1 MFTIN
6 DDLSIHATRGDTVF
20 FTVMAEEETG
30 ATYFFEAGDVLRI
43 KIYGKKNAQDVV
55 LEKSFPITARTDR
68 YMILLT
74 EEDTKI
80 GDVISKP
87 KDYWYEVELNPF
99 TNPQTI
105 IGYDEDGAKVFKLFP
120 EGKDSEEPETDP
132 EDIPVVDIELDMT
145 SNRPVQNQ
153 AVSRAIVNLEAA
165 YQVTKKEVSE
175 KAHETTDTLN
185 KFEAKLATEKA
196 RVDNLLSGD
205 TVDDAELLD
214 VRVGYDGNVY
224 TNAGDAVRSI
234 SNGITALV
242 DNDHYFKN
250 FIKTCSG
257 GKAVVN
263 GSADIGSVMPLNR
276 YEADN
281 VYGCVVSCKEG
292 DVFHINADGH
302 ASDSRLWCFTDANNV
317 CLARSSNAAIDVKR
331 YGNPVTIVAPAGAVK
346 LSCNWLK
353 TSPADAYICNVTEE
367 EKRLSE
373 LEDKNK
379 ALVKCDTTKYKHA
392 FPKRGFFKEFEAKN
406 GYTNDMRYSAF
417 YNLFHDLYIDY
428 SERTGLEE
436 IDMSADYLRENP
448 SDMIPAY
455 ISDMENG
462 KMLLYKLPMIPRNN
476 SGTEAKFKPINLLL
490 VSGLHGGERKS
501 IYNHY
506 LLLNDLLQNHIKDP
520 CIQAIRSFCNV
531 YIIPMANP
539 YGIENST
546 RDNPN
551 INLNRDFATDNWVA
565 VSDSADTPNSQYETR
580 VVSYWIRK
588 INPTCLIDHHT
599 SSGSDETEWK
609 FTHWGD
615 SRIEAITSL
624 IEENAM
630 DVTPYVQNQFPD
642 KLGEYNFCYGNTAD
656 MSDGQK
662 KQGMLTNY
670 AHNLGVIACTFEVV
684 MHLKW
689 DGAYIFGYS
698 VSEENDIV
706 SINYFEYINFLLKF
720 IRASVDI
727 LDSEL
732 NIKR

>member
-6 DDLSIHATRGDTVF
+6 DDLSIYATRGDTVF
-20 FTVMAEEETG
+20 FTVTANENGTPY
-30 ATYFFEAGDVLRI
+30 TFQAGDVLRI
-43 KIYGKKNAQDVV
+43 KIYEKKNAEEVV
-55 LEKSFPITARTDR
+55 LEKCFPVTAATTDFT
-68 YMILLT
+68 ILLT

-80 GDVISKP
+80 GGVISKAR
-87 KDYWYEVELNPF
+87 DYWYEIELNPF

-120 EGKDSEEPETDP
+120 EGADSEIPEVKP
-132 EDIPVVDIELDMT
+132 EDIPVVDVELDMT

-153 AVSRAIVNLEAA
+153 AISRAIVNLEAA
-165 YQVTKKEVSE
+165 YQVTKKEVEE
-175 KAHETTDTLN
+175 KAYETTDTLN
-185 KFEAKLATEKA
+185 KFEAKLATEKT
-196 RVDNLLSGD
+196 RVDNLLSGAA
-205 TVDDAELLD
+205 VDDAELLD

-224 TNAGDAVRSI
+224 ANAGDAVRSI

-242 DNDHYFKN
+242 DNEHYFKN
-250 FIKTCSG
+250 FIKTCYG

-276 YEADN
+276 YEASN

-292 DVFHINADGH
+292 DIFRINADGH
-302 ASDSRLWCFTDANNV
+302 ASDSRLWCFTDADNV
-317 CLARSSNAAIDVKR
+317 CLARNSNAASDVKR
-331 YGNPVTIVAPAGAVK
+331 YGNPITIVAPAGAVK

-353 TSPADAYICNVTEE
+353 TSPDDAYICNVTEE

-373 LEDKNK
+373 LENKDK
-379 ALVKCDTTKYKHA
+379 ALVKSDTKKYKYA
-392 FPKRGFFKEFEAKN
+392 FPKRGFFKEFESKS
-406 GYTNDMRYSAF
+406 GYTNDMRYTAF
-417 YNLFHDLYIDY
+417 YDLFHGLYTEY

-436 IDMSADYLRENP
+436 INMSADYLRENP
-448 SDMIPAY
+448 SDAIPTY

-462 KMLLYKLPMIPRNN
+462 KLLLYKLPMIPRNN

-490 VSGLHGGERKS
+490 ISGLHGGERKS

-506 LLLNDLLQNHIKDP
+506 LLLNDLLQNPIKDP

-531 YIIPMANP
+531 YIIPMVNP

-551 INLNRDFATDNWVA
+551 INLNRDFATDNWLP
-565 VSDSADTPNSQYETR
+565 VSDSGEVPNSQFETR

-615 SRIEAITSL
+615 SRIEAIASL
-624 IEENAM
+624 IEENAL

-642 KLGEYNFCYGNTAD
+642 KLSKYNFCYGNTAD
-656 MSDGQK
+656 MSEIQK

-670 AHNLGVIACTFEVV
+670 AHDLGIIACTFEVV

-689 DGAYIFGYS
+689 DGAYVFGYS
-698 VSEENDIV
+698 LSEENDIV
-706 SINYFEYINFLLKF
+706 SINYFEYINFLMKF

-727 LDSEL
+727 WDSEL
-732 NIKR
+732 NIK